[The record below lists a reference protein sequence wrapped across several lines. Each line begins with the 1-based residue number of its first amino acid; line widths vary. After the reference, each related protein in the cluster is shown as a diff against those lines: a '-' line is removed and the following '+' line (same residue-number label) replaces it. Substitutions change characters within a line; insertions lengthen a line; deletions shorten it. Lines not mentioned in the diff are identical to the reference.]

1 MAYGKNVLDHFNEP
15 RNVGEMDEN
24 AEDTGV
30 SIVGAPSCGDVLQF
44 SIRIKD
50 GVIEDA
56 KFKAFGCGS
65 AIASS
70 SYLTE
75 QVKGKN
81 LDEAL
86 AINNKDIAS
95 ALALPPIKWHC
106 SILAEDAI
114 KGAIAHYKSKSNFG
128 EFLI

>member
-1 MAYGKNVLDHFNEP
+1 MAYSKEVLKHFNNP
-15 RNVGEMDEN
+15 SNVGQMDEN
-24 AEDTGV
+24 AADTGV

-44 SIRIKD
+44 SIQ
-50 GVIEDA
+50 IEDNKIKCA

-75 QVKGKN
+75 QVIGKT

-86 AINNKDIAS
+86 QINNKDIAS

-106 SILAEDAI
+106 SVLAQEAI
-114 KGAIAHYKSKSNFG
+114 KGAIDNYKQKQT
-128 EFLI
+128 L